1 MSPIEDD
8 GQIEYLDNL
17 KRKEIKIEG
26 HVDARSLPFFPAQ
39 NSSVQAKKIKLV
51 YRERKE
57 KEVKISFPIPSNS
70 GFSNSSCNCSTKL
83 KKLEKQNDALEAENA
98 NLSRTLAIWKNKYQ
112 LLQSKYDLYMQE
124 KTGMM
129 TNSVVKNVLLNS
141 VNSKNDLEIKEEM
154 FKCPV
159 CKIDVKFEDFSSH
172 FENDDH
178 QILQVSKCDDC
189 KEVFYSELHTKAHNL
204 RQHNMNENIPKKL
217 NCEYEQCTA
226 QFTSIKLALTHV
238 EKYHGFEC
246 KECPKNFCT
255 FDSLEDHFKKQHL
268 QEEDEEKPVIIDEID
283 EIIDNADSNEEND
296 TIEDFSN
303 KKFKCPM
310 CDRSFDIMNTAKV
323 HAKRIHKIECKIC
336 SKCDLLFCS
345 SEEKLEHTKNVHSK
359 EAKLQ
364 SLVENS
370 DSANMVKCTVCG
382 KDDIPSATALSKF
395 TTVWKFHNFSI
406 TQILRE
412 INFWIFKSTKCAILT
427 HLEAL
432 NVNCL

>member
-57 KEVKISFPIPSNS
+57 KEVKISFPIPPNS
-70 GFSNSSCNCSTKL
+70 GFNNSLSCNCSTKL

-159 CKIDVKFEDFSSH
+159 CNFNVK
-172 FENDDH
+172 
-178 QILQVSKCDDC
+178 
-189 KEVFYSELHTKAHNL
+189 
-204 RQHNMNENIPKKL
+204 
-217 NCEYEQCTA
+217 
-226 QFTSIKLALTHV
+226 
-238 EKYHGFEC
+238 
-246 KECPKNFCT
+246 
-255 FDSLEDHFKKQHL
+255 
-268 QEEDEEKPVIIDEID
+268 
-283 EIIDNADSNEEND
+283 
-296 TIEDFSN
+296 
-303 KKFKCPM
+303 
-310 CDRSFDIMNTAKV
+310 
-323 HAKRIHKIECKIC
+323 
-336 SKCDLLFCS
+336 
-345 SEEKLEHTKNVHSK
+345 
-359 EAKLQ
+359 
-364 SLVENS
+364 
-370 DSANMVKCTVCG
+370 
-382 KDDIPSATALSKF
+382 
-395 TTVWKFHNFSI
+395 
-406 TQILRE
+406 
-412 INFWIFKSTKCAILT
+412 
-427 HLEAL
+427 
-432 NVNCL
+432 